1 MSGETRR
8 PWSIEVTIF
17 LFRKMRLLKL
27 LLSSLALRDGLMLVK
42 PCKRSLNFLVEQVN
56 NVDRGIL

>member
-17 LFRKMRLLKL
+17 LFRKTKLLKL
-27 LLSSLALRDGLMLVK
+27 SLSSLVLRDGLMLVK
-42 PCKRSLNFLVEQVN
+42 PCRRSLNFLVEQGN